1 MTNTI
6 RAHHSRATS
15 VLISGAGIA
24 GTALAYWLQR
34 YGFRVTVVERAPEP
48 RVGGQAVDVRGSALQ
63 VIERMGL
70 LAAVQAQRTG
80 LRGMSHVDADGRE
93 LSRTDERTVSGG
105 FIDSSDVE
113 ILRDDLC
120 ALLARAAG
128 PGVEYLFGDSMNSLV
143 QHEDGVQVRFRSGA
157 ERCFDLVVGADGLHS
172 ATRRLVFGPEVDY
185 LHSIGTYIAAWTAPN
200 HLGLDRWEVF
210 HRPHADGVWG
220 CMAMTERN
228 NAELRVFIGFTS
240 DEPTELLLPRDTAA
254 QKRLV
259 AERCAG
265 LGWEVP
271 RFLKAM
277 WESDAFHYDVVA
289 QIRMDRWSRGR
300 VALLGD
306 AGYCCSPLT
315 GQGSS
320 VALTAAYVLAG
331 ELHAAGGDHRAA
343 LTAYEERLR
352 GHVSANQALLALG
365 ENLVADSAAA
375 PGAEGGSHSHPEGAA
390 GFDAPAPQATA
401 AFRAALAFDLPDY

>member
-48 RVGGQAVDVRGSALQ
+48 RAGGQAVDVRGSALQ

-143 QHEDGVQVRFRSGA
+143 QREDGVQVRFRSGA

-172 ATRRLVFGPEVDY
+172 ATRRLVFGPEADY